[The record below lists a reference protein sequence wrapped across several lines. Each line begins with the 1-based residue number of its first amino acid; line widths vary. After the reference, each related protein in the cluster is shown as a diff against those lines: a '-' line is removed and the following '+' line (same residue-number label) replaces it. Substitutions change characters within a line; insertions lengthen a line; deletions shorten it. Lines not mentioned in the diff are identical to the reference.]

1 MTLILGYEGGFSNSK
16 IQIPSNQDIYWAG
29 GPLDEIGEG
38 GQTTNIVIDTTQK
51 KYAVFNFFSDGERV
65 YGSRSL
71 NYRKGD

>member
-1 MTLILGYEGGFSNSK
+1 MV
-16 IQIPSNQDIYWAG
+16 WAG

-65 YGSRSL
+65 YGSRPL
-71 NYRKGD
+71 KYKKAD